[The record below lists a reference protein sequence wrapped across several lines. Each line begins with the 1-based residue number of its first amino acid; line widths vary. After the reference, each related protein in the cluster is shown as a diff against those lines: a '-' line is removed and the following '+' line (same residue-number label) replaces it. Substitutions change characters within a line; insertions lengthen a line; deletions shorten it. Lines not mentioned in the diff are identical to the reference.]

1 MKILLICSD
10 LYPEMGGSFK
20 AITDTQ
26 EMLENEHKY
35 QTRLVYY
42 RDLIGT
48 KKLDL
53 IFLIKNFDI
62 IHYFGGWNFFHI
74 KVMFYSIIY
83 KKNFIISP
91 MGIFEDWSLTQ
102 KKIKKKI
109 ALYFYQT
116 FFLNRANT
124 IHVTSDREKKNL
136 QKITIN
142 KNIRVIPHCIRD
154 VNIVNKTIFK
164 NHKKKAIFFSRLH
177 KKKGIIE
184 LINAWVNINN
194 KEWELH
200 IYGPD
205 FDDIKAKIQ
214 KITKNNKSI
223 TLFEPVFEE
232 NEKKNILLDYDLSIL
247 PTRSENFGYAI
258 LESLQFGLPMLTTN
272 KTPWNNIKD
281 ENAGWI
287 IDSSLLKL
295 EDTLREILL
304 LQKKDFEEKS
314 KNAIKLSR
322 NYSFNNL
329 KDKYF
334 LLYEEVNK
342 TEKNSFNN
350 LQK

>member
-26 EMLENEHKY
+26 EMLESGCKY

-83 KKNFIISP
+83 KKKFIISP
-91 MGIFEDWSLTQ
+91 MGIFEEWSLEQ
-102 KKIKKKI
+102 KKLKKKI

-116 FFLNRANT
+116 FFLNRASI

-136 QKITIN
+136 QNITKN
-142 KNIRVIPHCIRD
+142 KNIRIIPHGVRD
-154 VNIVNKTIFK
+154 VDIANKTIFK
-164 NHKKKAIFFSRLH
+164 NDKKKAIFFSRLH

-184 LINAWVNINN
+184 LIDAWLNINN

-205 FDDIKAKIQ
+205 FDGLKVKIE
-214 KITKNNKSI
+214 KMIKNNKSI
-223 TLFEPVFEE
+223 TLFEPVFQE
-232 NEKKNILLDYDLSIL
+232 NEKINKLLDYDLSIL
-247 PTRSENFGYAI
+247 PTRSENFGYSI
-258 LESLQFGLPMLTTN
+258 LESLQFGIPMLTTN

-287 IDSSLLKL
+287 IDSSLIEL
-295 EDTLREILL
+295 ENTLRKILL

-314 KNAIKLSR
+314 KNAIKLSK
-322 NYSFNNL
+322 NYSFKNL
-329 KDKYF
+329 KAKYF
-334 LLYEEVNK
+334 FLYEEVN
-342 TEKNSFNN
+342 
-350 LQK
+350 